1 MRKIALISI
10 IFILFISV
18 SFVSADD
25 SLDNV
30 TLATPA
36 VDEISESVD
45 VLSYEESDVLQAS
58 SEISVDDSNYDDY
71 FNPITGK
78 FKEGVD
84 VSEINTLKI
93 GNVSEKLFT
102 IDRPLNIMPISSDCQ
117 MSNGVIHLIEG
128 SDGSNVT
135 NLIINNTKGEIYNDG
150 LFVCKLHGI
159 WFSNSSYNYIYNNT
173 IRIAEAEGCYAMPM
187 GYSSYN
193 RILYNDMK
201 TGFTSSMV
209 MGLCHYNDI
218 SYNRIE
224 VGRYQGGFV
233 TANAIY
239 FNPHGHADYLDSGN
253 CIGNNITN
261 NYLRTNSHSEWA
273 YTLAIE
279 AQSNNTQ
286 VINNTIVGGSFGIL
300 VDSGDDKH
308 IVSNFLIKGN
318 TVINSTFSIHSIGNS
333 ILVCDN
339 YITGSSM
346 SGGISVDGNYN
357 ITVCDN
363 VVDYDNLG
371 VGISVGSNSQVYG
384 NKVKLSNYGIGLQCG
399 GNNSV
404 ISKNIITVVADE
416 GMGIYG
422 SNNIITNNF
431 ISTKDR
437 GIVLTA
443 SKNFKNYNNSI
454 TNNKID
460 SESHAVYISGYVYNT
475 LISDNVVQTNT
486 SEAFYIKI
494 EETFTD
500 RNPGKIIDNTVNGVI
515 EDTDT
520 IIIDDNNFYDYF
532 DEEGYLTYEFNI
544 TQKRML
550 FLTFLS
556 NKDIHFTDQITL
568 TSNKQANLL
577 YNVSITLSGDA
588 CDSSISDFKFYN
600 FDKSSVIL
608 DGVENVDV
616 KNNEFTTVAS
626 DVFDVNVISVV
637 GGCHNS
643 NIVDNDIFITSLA
656 NYTYGIYFS
665 EPEYKLIKRFSSN
678 FKISNNNIFIKS
690 TGVGEGIFIDSLRNS
705 TISSNDISLICDD
718 SAYGIAIAN
727 VFGSPQD
734 IKIDSNEIVLNSKQ
748 MSYMIE
754 LYMCDSIEILNN
766 YLKGTSNGIYGIGVY
781 RSQASINNN
790 EIVVLSKNL
799 TDGYVFD
806 SLGKGNAAIYVH
818 RNSQITSLSNNIIDV
833 NNCDVISNDSSTIN
847 KFKANNYVIAD
858 YNYDYYFGSKNR
870 IKNDIFRNSDV
881 ILLKNITCFR
891 TMDVNI
897 PVLIKPYKHLNQFTS
912 CLILSGNYSNLN
924 LSGFVFKNATLK
936 LDNVTGVNV
945 AKNSFISSRVLVNSG
960 VNNSVLNSSFTDS
973 SKIDFILS
981 NNDAFA
987 FNNITSIV
995 IVIDNSNDTLLF
1007 GNYFNVTGESFNLI
1021 SSNLSFNNNIS
1032 NNIIIVNATGNSHVY
1047 KSVNTTQDSFLN
1059 NNIQFN
1065 GNHANAVIYYDELS
1079 SNNNVMFNKII
1090 SSSIGG
1096 EDYAVESYPTS
1107 NIISNNYLI
1116 SSNGF
1121 RRGNDAVNAS
1131 LSIVRDNAPSDIY
1144 VSSNVSVSGNGSI
1157 ESPYSTIG
1165 EALQNALSGSIIYLL
1180 PGYYR
1185 ENNLIIDKNITL
1197 TAINQE
1203 GITYLDA
1210 LGERL
1215 FKITKDGEL
1224 TVNALKIFNGF
1235 SVEGGGLF
1243 YNQGTLLIN
1252 NSMIYNSSSYYDNS
1266 NPVFTRDKY
1275 VKNSFNSYDCENLGL
1290 GGAILNYG
1298 NLAIESSNLFDNYA
1312 HKGGAIA
1319 DFGKSIIRNSLILN
1333 NTAVHGGAVYTDSKK
1348 GFLID
1353 NAYFINNW
1361 AVTTLDYCYI
1371 KKVQYNDVNVL
1382 NAVPKYRYSS
1392 QCDMGCGYG
1401 GAIFSNSALTVKNSL
1416 FDGNTARAGGAIA
1429 TPSTMESYYSYHDV
1443 SYLSYGL
1450 NGGDYADTNLKIDN
1464 STFVGN
1470 IAKDTRGG
1478 NATMLISP
1486 DPYFDYFNRFFMG
1499 GAIFGSSKELNIRDS
1514 IFESNVA
1521 NTDGGALCV
1530 QSKNSTVEGC
1540 KFYNNTAGAYGGA
1553 LSIFGNSEV
1562 FNTEI
1567 ISNYAR
1573 DGGALHYA
1581 SYTNYNHIQN
1591 NMNMFNVTV
1600 ADNVALGYGGAF
1612 ILQTTNFAIKN
1623 SNIYGN
1629 KAPNGKTLGTK
1640 YGYGDGSKI
1649 DARSNWWGDSRGPD
1663 DSVRRANDIRYRT
1676 WLSDRVD
1683 WIPVKISPLD
1693 NKDNKGN
1700 GGRNNGANPNS
1711 PSIPSTG
1718 NGIRTGSTLN
1728 SFSSYG
1734 GNSNGFN
1741 FPGNWPSS
1749 GGGNSGY
1756 NGFNIDG
1763 IRFGSNSSSNSK
1775 TPVQGNAVNPNSMS
1789 KVNSS
1794 SVNDLSSIGMISNA
1808 ADSSSSSA
1816 SSASD
1821 GGSTE
1826 SSHAYEIIKEVKK
1839 ELIEYDDLS
1848 IFNVLFILLWI
1859 FLFIGFYR
1867 KYRSEND

>member
-1 MRKIALISI
+1 MRKLALISI

-25 SLDNV
+25 SLNNS

-36 VDEISESVD
+36 VDEISESLD
-45 VLSYEESDVLQAS
+45 VLSYEESNVLRA
-58 SEISVDDSNYDDY
+58 SEISIDDNNYDDY
-71 FNPITGK
+71 FNEFTGK
-78 FKEGVD
+78 FKDGVD
-84 VSEINTLKI
+84 VSGVNTLKI

-102 IDRPLNIMPISSDCQ
+102 IDRPLNILPISADCQ
-117 MSNGVIHLIEG
+117 MSNGVIHLVEG
-128 SDGSNVT
+128 SDGSNIT
-135 NLIINNTKGEIYNDG
+135 NLIINNTKGEIYKNG

-187 GYSSYN
+187 GYSSCN

-201 TGFTSSMV
+201 TGYTSGMV

-233 TANAIY
+233 AANAIY
-239 FNPHGHADYLDSGN
+239 FNPYGHADYFGPGD

-261 NYLRTNSHSEWA
+261 NYIRSNSHSIWA
-273 YTLAIE
+273 WTLAVE
-279 AQSNNTQ
+279 AQSNYTQ
-286 VINNTIVGGSFGIL
+286 IINNTIIGGSYGIII
-300 VDSGDDKH
+300 DSGDERH
-308 IVSNFLIKGN
+308 LISNCLIKGN
-318 TVINSTFSIHSIGNS
+318 TVINSTISIASLSNS
-333 ILVCDN
+333 LLVCDN

-357 ITVCDN
+357 ITVRDN
-363 VVDYDNLG
+363 VVDYNNLD
-371 VGISVGSNSQVYG
+371 VGIAVGSNAQVYS
-384 NKVKLSNYGIGLQCG
+384 NNVKLSNYGVGLNCG

-404 ISKNIITVVADE
+404 ISKNIINVVADD
-416 GMGIYG
+416 GMGISG
-422 SNNIITNNF
+422 NNNIVTNNF

-443 SKNFKNYNNSI
+443 SKNFKYYNNSI
-454 TNNKID
+454 TNNRID
-460 SESHAVYISGYVYNT
+460 SESYAVYISGYVYNT
-475 LISDNVVQTNT
+475 LISDNLVQTNS

-500 RNPGKIIDNTVNGVI
+500 RNPGKILDNTVNGVI

-532 DEEGYLTYEFNI
+532 DEDGYLTYEFNM

-550 FLTFLS
+550 FFTFLS
-556 NKDIHFTDQITL
+556 NKDIHFTEQIAL

-577 YNVSITLSGDA
+577 YNVSITFSGDA

-600 FDKSSVIL
+600 FDKSSIIL

-626 DVFDVNVISVV
+626 DVFDVSVISVV
-637 GGCHNS
+637 GGCYDS

-656 NYTYGIYFS
+656 NYTYGIYIS
-665 EPEYKLIKRFSSN
+665 EPESKLIKRFSSN
-678 FKISNNNIFIKS
+678 FKISNNNIFVKS
-690 TGVGEGIFIDSLRNS
+690 TGVGEGIYIDSLRNS

-718 SAYGIAIAN
+718 SAYGIALAN

-734 IKIDSNEIVLNSKQ
+734 IKIDSNEIVLNSNQ
-748 MSYMIE
+748 MSYLIE
-754 LYMCDSIEILNN
+754 LYMSDSIDIVNN
-766 YLKGTSNGIYGIGVY
+766 YLKATSNGIYGIGVY
-781 RSQASINNN
+781 RSHASINNN

-799 TDGYVFD
+799 TDNPVFD

-818 RNSQITSLSNNIIDV
+818 RNSQIDSLSKNIIDV
-833 NNCDVISNDSSTIN
+833 NNCEVILNDSSDIN
-847 KFKANNYVIAD
+847 RFRANNYVIAD
-858 YNYDYYFGSKNR
+858 YNYDYYFNGKNN
-870 IKNDIFRNSDV
+870 IKRDIFRNSDV
-881 ILLKNITCFR
+881 ILFKNITCFR

-897 PVLIKPYKHLNQFTS
+897 PILIKPYRHLNQFTS
-912 CLILSGNYSNLN
+912 YLILSGNYSNLN
-924 LSGFVFKNATLK
+924 LSGFVFKNSTLK
-936 LDNVTGVNV
+936 LDNVSGVNV
-945 AKNSFISSRVLVNSG
+945 TDNSFVSSEVLVNSG
-960 VNNSVLNSSFTDS
+960 VNNSVLNNLFTDS
-973 SKIDFILS
+973 SKIDFVDSS
-981 NNDAFA
+981 NATFA
-987 FNNITSIV
+987 FNNITSI
-995 IVIDNSNDTLLF
+995 IIDIENSNSTTLF
-1007 GNYFNVTGESFNLI
+1007 SNYFNVTGESFNLI
-1021 SSNLSFNNNIS
+1021 SSNSSLKNNIS
-1032 NNIIIVNATGNSHVY
+1032 NNIVIVNAIGDSHVY
-1047 KSVNTTQDSFLN
+1047 NSVNTTEDSFLN

-1065 GNHANAVIYYDELS
+1065 GDYANAVIYYDVLS

-1096 EDYAVESYPTS
+1096 EDYAVVSNSSY
-1107 NIISNNYLI
+1107 NVISNNYLI

-1131 LSIVRDNAPSDIY
+1131 LSIVRDNTPSDIY

-1157 ESPYSTIG
+1157 ESPYHTIG

-1180 PGYYR
+1180 PGYYN

-1210 LGERL
+1210 LGKRL
-1215 FKITKDGEL
+1215 FNITKDGEL

-1275 VKNSFNSYDCENLGL
+1275 VKTSFNSYDCENLGL

-1298 NLAIESSNLFDNYA
+1298 NLIIESSNLFDNYA

-1319 DFGKSIIRNSLILN
+1319 DFGKSTIKNSLILN

-1353 NAYFINNW
+1353 NTYFIDNL
-1361 AVTTLDYCYI
+1361 ALTTLDYCYI
-1371 KKVQYNDVNVL
+1371 KKAQYADVNVL
-1382 NAVPKYRYSS
+1382 NDVTKYRYSS
-1392 QCDMGCGYG
+1392 QCDIGCGYG
-1401 GAIFSNSALTVKNSL
+1401 GAIFTNSTLTVKNSL
-1416 FDGNTARAGGAIA
+1416 FEGNTARTGGAIA
-1429 TPSTMESYYSYHDV
+1429 TQSAMENYYSYHDV
-1443 SYLSYGL
+1443 SYLSYGRINKFAEL
-1450 NGGDYADTNLKIDN
+1450 ILTIYN
-1464 STFVGN
+1464 STFSRN
-1470 IAKDTRGG
+1470 MAKDTREG

-1486 DPYFDYFNRFFMG
+1486 DNYYDYFNRFFMG
-1499 GAIFGSSKELNIRDS
+1499 GAIFGSSKELNVKDS

-1521 NTDGGALCV
+1521 NTDGGALSI
-1530 QSKNSTVEGC
+1530 QSENSTIEGC
-1540 KFYNNTAGAYGGA
+1540 KFYNNTAGVYGGA

-1562 FNTEI
+1562 FNTELV
-1567 ISNYAR
+1567 SNYAR

-1581 SYTNYNHIQN
+1581 SYSNYNHIQN

-1600 ADNVALGYGGAF
+1600 ANNVALGYGGAF
-1612 ILQTTNFAIKN
+1612 VLENTNFAIKN

-1629 KAPNGKTLGTK
+1629 KAPKAETFGTK
-1640 YGYGDGSKI
+1640 YGYGDSSKI
-1649 DARSNWWGDSRGPD
+1649 DARSNWWGDSKGPD
-1663 DSVRRANDIRYRT
+1663 DSVRKYQDIRYRT
-1676 WLSDRVD
+1676 WLSDKVNWD
-1683 WIPVKISPLD
+1683 PVKISPSNND
-1693 NKDNKGN
+1693 DNKGN
-1700 GGRNNGANPNS
+1700 GGKNSGVNPYS
-1711 PSIPSTG
+1711 PPTSSTG
-1718 NGIRTGSTLN
+1718 SGVRTGSTLN
-1728 SFSSYG
+1728 PDSNYG
-1734 GNSNGFN
+1734 DNSNGFN

-1749 GGGNSGY
+1749 GSGNGGY
-1756 NGFNIDG
+1756 NGFNIGG
-1763 IRFGSNSSSNSK
+1763 IKFGGNSSGNSK

-1789 KVNSS
+1789 RVNSS
-1794 SVNDLSSIGMISNA
+1794 SVNDLSSIGMASNA

-1821 GGSTE
+1821 GGSSR
-1826 SSHAYEIIKEVKK
+1826 SSHAYEITKDVKK
-1839 ELIEYDDLS
+1839 EVIEHDDLS
-1848 IFNVLFILLWI
+1848 ILNILFILLWI

-1867 KYRSEND
+1867 KYRLENN